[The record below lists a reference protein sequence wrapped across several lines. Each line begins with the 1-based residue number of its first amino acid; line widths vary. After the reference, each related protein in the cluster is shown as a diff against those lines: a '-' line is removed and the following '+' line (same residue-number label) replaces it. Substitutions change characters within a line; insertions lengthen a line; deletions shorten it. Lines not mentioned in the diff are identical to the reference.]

1 MVYGAILDTGQEY
14 FTDMHTIMHGLGDV
28 GPRHNWLITDWTCY
42 AYPPEMR
49 EDVEWKTGAELMQ
62 MLDRAL
68 GVQWVWGVFSGFEP
82 HITKEQVM
90 QYSVPYAD
98 GNAGFWTNP
107 LTIQHPLASV
117 EIDAFDGSFTL
128 LFSREKKICDDFRAA
143 FPLSKDLSEVNASY
157 HNGMKRYGYQ
167 SSTKHSAFD

>member
-1 MVYGAILDTGQEY
+1 MVYGAILDTGQEF
-14 FTDMHTIMHGLGDV
+14 FTDMHAILHRLADA
-28 GPRHNWLITDWTCY
+28 GPRHNWLITDRTCY

-62 MLDRAL
+62 MLDRAPC
-68 GVQWVWGVFSGFEP
+68 VQWVWGVFSGFEP

-90 QYSVPYAD
+90 QYSAPYAD

-117 EIDAFDGSFTL
+117 EIVAFDSSFAL
-128 LFSREKKICDDFRAA
+128 LFSRGKKIYDDFRAA

-157 HNGMKRYGYQ
+157 HNGMK
-167 SSTKHSAFD
+167 